1 MEKGLREQNNN
12 LMGEIQNIISIQE
25 KILDKLIRKDKIKHL
40 LDENKNMIQQSSIN
54 LDDVLYKS
62 LDVKSFI

>member
-62 LDVKSFI
+62 LDAKSFI